1 MIGYYVHHHG
11 GGHLARAR
19 CIAARSSEPI
29 TVLSS
34 LQRPAEATEFADWIR
49 LDRDDL
55 EPGWA
60 AAAGG
65 ALHFA
70 PQGVAGYADR
80 MHTVAE
86 WVRHNR
92 PRLVVV
98 DVSVEVSALVRLLGI
113 PIVVMAGPGERFD
126 GPHRLSY
133 QLADRIIAPWPEAV
147 YAPAYLQPFAAKVSY
162 VGAMSRFDYRP
173 VGPSAGTNRVLALF
187 GRGGSSVSQSD
198 VDAASRATPQWQWL
212 SFGAAGMPWC
222 PDVWSELLE
231 ADVVVCHG
239 GQNVLAEVA
248 AARRAALLVPQSRPF
263 REQVATATA
272 LEQSG
277 IATMLPSW
285 PEPSVWPRLLAD
297 AAEVGGRGW
306 KRWSDGAGADRAAA
320 VLETLCLT

>member
-19 CIAARSSEPI
+19 CIAARSAEPV

-34 LQRPAEATEFADWIR
+34 LDRPVQATEFADWVQ

-55 EPGWA
+55 EPGRA
-60 AAAGG
+60 PAAGG

-70 PQGVAGYADR
+70 PQGVIGYAER

-86 WVRHNR
+86 WVRRNN

-98 DVSVEVSALVRLLGI
+98 DVSVEVSALVRLLGV

-133 QLADRIIAPWPEAV
+133 QLADRIIAPWPESV
-147 YAPAYLQPFAAKVSY
+147 YAPAYLRPFAGKVSY
-162 VGAMSRFDYRP
+162 VGAMSRFDDQP
-173 VGPSAGTNRVLALF
+173 VGPSAGTNRVVALF

-198 VDAASRATPQWQWL
+198 VDAASRATPQWQWS
-212 SFGAAGMPWC
+212 SFGAADMRWC
-222 PDVWSELLE
+222 SDVWPELLE

-248 AARRAALLVPQSRPF
+248 AARRPTLVVPQSRPF
-263 REQVATATA
+263 REQYATAAA
-272 LEQSG
+272 LQRSG
-277 IATMLPSW
+277 IATVLNRWPRPSA
-285 PEPSVWPRLLAD
+285 WPRLLAETTE
-297 AAEVGGRGW
+297 AGGAGW
-306 KRWSDGAGADRAAA
+306 KRWSDGAGADRVAA
-320 VLETLCLT
+320 VIAELCPA